1 MCSDL
6 RSIGVSVRGVI
17 LSLVVV
23 LLCIVGRQGQAVD
36 ANAGAVGPVLDPAQ
50 QAWLAAYGPVT
61 FGVVEAGWPPYDS
74 VTADGSWEGMS
85 ADYVAAIARAVGYEP
100 SRHTSARSRA
110 APIARPAKSGVAEAK
125 SRRVQ
130 AKFRRRSKISP
141 AEQRREC
148 KTAKIF

>member
-85 ADYVAAIARAVGYEP
+85 ADYVAAIARAVGARIREVRFP
-100 SRHTSARSRA
+100 DWNAAITALSAGQIDA
-110 APIARPAKSGVAEAK
+110 LY
-125 SRRVQ
+125 
-130 AKFRRRSKISP
+130 
-141 AEQRREC
+141 RE
-148 KTAKIF
+148 K

>member
-74 VTADGSWEGMS
+74 VTADGSWVSHEGCK
-85 ADYVAAIARAVGYEP
+85 VW
-100 SRHTSARSRA
+100 RSQQFCTCITPYRT
-110 APIARPAKSGVAEAK
+110 R
-125 SRRVQ
+125 
-130 AKFRRRSKISP
+130 
-141 AEQRREC
+141 
-148 KTAKIF
+148 